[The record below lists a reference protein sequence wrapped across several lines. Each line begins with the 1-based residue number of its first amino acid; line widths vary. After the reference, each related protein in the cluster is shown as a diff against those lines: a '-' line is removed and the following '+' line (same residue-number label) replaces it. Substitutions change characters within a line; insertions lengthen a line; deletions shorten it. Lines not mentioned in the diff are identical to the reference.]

1 MTSFMKSFAFVS
13 CLAFIAAAFSPTARA
28 DVWNKK
34 SILTISEPIQVSKIV
49 LDPGTYVIKLADSS
63 SDRHVVQIFNQDETH
78 LITTVI
84 AIPNYR
90 LQPTGK
96 TRFNFWETPAGQ
108 PAAVRAWFYP
118 GDSFGQEFVYPRSI
132 TSLITVP
139 ERAPEP
145 AAVSEPAP
153 SPDIEPQPAEQPA
166 TTPAPTSAPPLPE
179 PPQR

>member
-13 CLAFIAAAFSPTARA
+13 CLAFIAAAFSPTTRA

-63 SDRHVVQIFNQDETH
+63 SDRHIVQIFNQDETH
-78 LITTVI
+78 LITTVL

-108 PAAVRAWFYP
+108 PAALRAWFYP
-118 GDSFGQEFVYPRSI
+118 GDNFGQEFVYPRSI
-132 TSLITVP
+132 ASQIAIP
-139 ERAPEP
+139 EGSPEP
-145 AAVSEPAP
+145 AAATEPAAV
-153 SPDIEPQPAEQPA
+153 EPQPAEPPA
-166 TTPAPTSAPPLPE
+166 TTPEPTSAPPPPE